1 MWWAPLLNNIV
12 GFLGEG
18 VAASTNSYE
27 SIATVTVG
35 AGGSSSVTFSSIP
48 STYKHLQIRMM
59 VREAG
64 TGANGSYVGMRFNS
78 DTSSNYTMHRLLGDG
93 SSASAA
99 AYVSQNTNYLER
111 VASASQGSNVFG
123 VIVVDILDYT
133 NTNKYKTSRNLGGWD
148 SNGSGWLTFNS
159 NLWSSTSAI
168 TQIDLGIDTGNFQQY
183 SSFALYGV
191 K

>member
-1 MWWAPLLNNIV
+1 MLNNIV

>member
-1 MWWAPLLNNIV
+1 MLNTLAGII
-12 GFLGEG
+12 
-18 VAASTNSYE
+18 ASSGGGALTDYQ

-48 STYKHLQIRMM
+48 STFTHLQLRMM

-78 DTSSNYTMHRLLGDG
+78 DSGNNYSMHRLLGDG

-99 AYVSQNTNYLER
+99 AYVTQNTNYLER

-123 VIVVDILDYT
+123 VVVVDILDYA

-148 SNGSGWLTFNS
+148 SNGSGWITLNS
-159 NLWSSTSAI
+159 NLWQSTSAI

-183 SSFALYGV
+183 SSFALYGI
-191 K
+191 KG